1 MTLLTWLTSLE
12 VCHALAGDN
21 TPGTA
26 CREAKYQLSLFISPG
41 GISWN
46 PGLFILM
53 IHDIYGDCA
62 RRSSG
67 ERTPPAS
74 VAFDSSDS
82 PSVLAGPAAGDYPV
96 INLERRGS
104 VSGTR
109 A

>member
-1 MTLLTWLTSLE
+1 MGDTANMADFLGGLPCPGWRQHPWNCVPGSE
-12 VCHALAGDN
+12 VSALA
-21 TPGTA
+21 
-26 CREAKYQLSLFISPG
+26 LHISRWH
-41 GISWN
+41 IL
-46 PGLFILM
+46 GLFILM